1 MQTPRNSMK
10 KMLIKNSTPLVIW
23 CMLSFLSCGSLLAQ
37 EKLNLEEVKEAALS
51 YSNDIKNG
59 KIRIE
64 QAEAAKQEAIANYFP
79 QVSATGIGLYGFKD
93 FVPPIPEILPD
104 GIDNFYQAGATATE
118 VVYAGGKIRSASAL
132 ASLQAETRT
141 IQAEQATDSVIL
153 NTEQK
158 YWQLVQVQEQL
169 KAIRASKM
177 YLDELLKQ
185 QQDLLSA
192 GLIAKNQL
200 LRVRTNRSRVLLQQS
215 KLGNQRKLALLDLG
229 LYVGKIYDTTTVVA
243 DTLKQVTPPR
253 LKYPNPDLDFQ
264 NNNNYKLLEKSISA
278 SQLQTKITK
287 ADLLPQV
294 SVGVNAGY
302 FGTFNDAIDSQFMPV
317 AFGMVSIP
325 ISDWWGAGR
334 HKVKQKAL
342 QEKIVQNNF
351 DDRKDELKIGIMK
364 SWYDLMDAY
373 KQINYAKDNLEYAN
387 ENLKVQRDNYN
398 SGLNNLTDLL
408 DAQQQEESAE
418 TEYANAYANY
428 KIAESKYLFVTNNL

>member
-1 MQTPRNSMK
+1 MK
-10 KMLIKNSTPLVIW
+10 KMLIKNSTSLVIC

-37 EKLNLEEVKEAALS
+37 EKLNLEEVKQAALS

-79 QVSATGIGLYGFKD
+79 QISATGVGLYGFKD
-93 FVPPIPEILPD
+93 FIPPIPEILPD

-118 VVYAGGKIRSASAL
+118 VVYAGGKIRSANAL
-132 ASLQAETRT
+132 ANLQAETRT
-141 IQAEQATDSVIL
+141 IQAEQTVDSVIL

-169 KAIRASKM
+169 KAIRASKI

-200 LRVRTNRSRVLLQQS
+200 LRVRTNRSRVLLQKS

-253 LKYPNPDLDFQ
+253 IKYPKPDLDFD
-264 NNNNYKLLEKSISA
+264 NNNNYKLL
-278 SQLQTKITK
+278 
-287 ADLLPQV
+287 
-294 SVGVNAGY
+294 
-302 FGTFNDAIDSQFMPV
+302 
-317 AFGMVSIP
+317 
-325 ISDWWGAGR
+325 
-334 HKVKQKAL
+334 
-342 QEKIVQNNF
+342 
-351 DDRKDELKIGIMK
+351 
-364 SWYDLMDAY
+364 
-373 KQINYAKDNLEYAN
+373 
-387 ENLKVQRDNYN
+387 
-398 SGLNNLTDLL
+398 
-408 DAQQQEESAE
+408 
-418 TEYANAYANY
+418 
-428 KIAESKYLFVTNNL
+428 